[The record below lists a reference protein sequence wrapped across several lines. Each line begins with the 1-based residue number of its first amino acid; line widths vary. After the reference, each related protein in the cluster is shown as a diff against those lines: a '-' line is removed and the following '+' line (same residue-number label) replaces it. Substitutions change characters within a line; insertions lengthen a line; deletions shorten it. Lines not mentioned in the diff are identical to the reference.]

1 MKDLSTIHQ
10 ISKRLWQTWK
20 GYRTQALLNTA
31 IGVVLVACDLA
42 FVWGTK
48 LCIDI
53 ATHERNDVSLQMA
66 IGLLCAIIAA
76 QVALGVASRWIRA
89 ILGVRAQNH
98 RQRTIFAHL
107 LGGKWD
113 NLRRYH
119 SGDLLNR
126 LEIDV
131 ARIVTFLTESLPSF
145 VCTALRF
152 IGAFALLYWMDRT
165 LACIVVL
172 ILPFFIVSSK
182 LYVRKMRRLT
192 HDVRNTESRIQALL
206 QESLQHTLVIKTLE
220 QTATALARLSGTQ
233 LQLRGEIVEKT
244 KYATFSSTLMNAGFA
259 IGYMFTFGWGVVS
272 LERGLITYGALIAF
286 IQLVG
291 QIQGPVRTLTKFV
304 PVFINAFTATERLME
319 LEDIPQETTSPR
331 LSVGKKAGVQV
342 ENITFTYTPQGRHVF
357 RNFSYDFPPGS
368 ITAIV
373 GETGTGKTTLVRLLL
388 ALTSPQD
395 GEVRIYGKSE
405 DGRKA
410 TETTCTPASRCNFA
424 YVPQGNTLLS
434 GTIRDNLLLGK
445 PDATPQELNDA
456 LDMAAAGFVH
466 KLPDGLDTL
475 CGEMG
480 GGLSEGQAQRVAIAR
495 TLLKEAPVLLLDEAT
510 SALDAETERTV
521 IRNIMERRG
530 DRTLIFV
537 THRAEVL
544 KYATQTLRLS
554 RNAAP

>member
-1 MKDLSTIHQ
+1 MKDLSTIRQ

-20 GYRTQALLNTA
+20 GYRTQALLNTG

-53 ATHERNDVSLQMA
+53 ATHERNDVSLQTA

-113 NLRRYH
+113 KLRRYH

-152 IGAFALLYWMDRT
+152 LGAFALLYWMDRT

-331 LSVGKKAGVQV
+331 LSVGKKAGVKV
-342 ENITFTYTPQGRHVF
+342 ENITFAYTPQGRHVF

-388 ALTSPQD
+388 ALTSPQA

-445 PDATPQELNDA
+445 PNATPQELNDA

-510 SALDAETERTV
+510 SALDAETEKTV